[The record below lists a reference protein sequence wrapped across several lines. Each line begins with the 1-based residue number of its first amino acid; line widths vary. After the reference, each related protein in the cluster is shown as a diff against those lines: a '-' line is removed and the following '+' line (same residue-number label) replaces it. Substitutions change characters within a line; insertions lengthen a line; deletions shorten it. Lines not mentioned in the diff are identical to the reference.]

1 MDTYNSNRKV
11 TEVEYSIDEAL
22 VSQSCLDNNN
32 NEVLSYFRKNPLIK
46 ELEYQLEAK
55 KFTKINNNSKNKIE
69 NYKFRI
75 NWKNCEFSGSE
86 KSIEEMDEFIESQ
99 RLQFFSIMTL
109 GIFPVFIRTRTHIY
123 IEAEVND
130 YICKSTQPVKI
141 GNISHLF
148 YLPLVFYS
156 LREDTNRNII
166 RSAISRGIDDI
177 LSHIENHNCVFSRKN

>member
-1 MDTYNSNRKV
+1 MDTYNSNLNV
-11 TEVEYSIDEAL
+11 TDVEYSIDAAL
-22 VSQSCLDNNN
+22 VSQSCLDDNN
-32 NEVLSYFRKNPLIK
+32 NEVLSYFRKDPLIK

-55 KFTKINNNSKNKIE
+55 KFIKIKNNSTNKIE

-75 NWKNCEFSGSE
+75 NWKNCEFSSSE

-109 GIFPVFIRTRTHIY
+109 GLFPVFIRTRSHIY
-123 IEAEVND
+123 IEAEVNE

-141 GNISHLF
+141 GNIGHIF
-148 YLPLVFYS
+148 YLPLVLNT

-177 LSHIENHNCVFSRKN
+177 LFKIEKQKCVLSSKN